1 MMTLALILSPV
12 AATAETV
19 RAGSVEFRR
28 RLGVVA
34 VVFAFVVVLGFTT
47 VPTPLWSLYA
57 SRDGLSPLL
66 VTVVFAAYALGVVAS
81 LFLAG
86 HVSDWL
92 GRRPVFMAALALNL
106 VACAIFLTQTQLAG
120 LIAARFLSGL
130 GIGVAT
136 ATATAWLVELH
147 DGTDRRG
154 EVVAGAANLGGLGSG
169 ALVAGI
175 LAQSTSE
182 PLTVPFLVYL
192 AGLLVAVPLVWTT
205 PETHPRVRPLPA
217 YRPQRVSV
225 PAHARGRFFAA
236 TAASAVT
243 FAVFG
248 LLTSLAPRFLAGT
261 LHHDSRA
268 LAGAVAFA
276 AFATAAVAQV
286 ATPWSES
293 RALLAR
299 AIPGVVLG
307 LTLMT
312 LAVWLPHPSLDIFL
326 AGVLVGGA
334 GCGLLFKGAIATV
347 AAIATPEQ
355 RAEALAG
362 LFLAGYLGLA
372 GPIIG
377 LGLLTQ
383 VLSPR
388 SSLLVFAATLA
399 TGIAAAT
406 PWLLRQP
413 KGEGH

>member
-1 MMTLALILSPV
+1 MMTRALMLSPV
-12 AATAETV
+12 TATAETI
-19 RAGSVEFRR
+19 RSGRVELRR

-34 VVFAFVVVLGFTT
+34 VVYAFAVVLGFTT
-47 VPTPLWSLYA
+47 APTPLWSLYA

-86 HVSDWL
+86 HVSDWF
-92 GRRPVFMAALALNL
+92 GRRPVFLAALALNL

-120 LIAARFLSGL
+120 LIAARLVSGL

-136 ATATAWLVELH
+136 ATATAWLVELR
-147 DGTDRRG
+147 DGTGRRG
-154 EVVAGAANLGGLGSG
+154 EVLAVAANLGGLASG

-192 AGLLVAVPLVWTT
+192 VGLLVAVLSTWMT
-205 PETHPRVRPLPA
+205 PETRERVRPLPA

-236 TAASAVT
+236 TAAAAIT

-268 LAGAVAFA
+268 LAGAA
-276 AFATAAVAQV
+276 AFTIFGAAAVAQIV
-286 ATPWSES
+286 ARWAEPRE
-293 RALLAR
+293 LLAR
-299 AIPGVVLG
+299 AIPAVVLG
-307 LTLMT
+307 LALMT
-312 LAVWLPHPSLDIFL
+312 VAVWLTDPSLSVFL
-326 AGVLVGGA
+326 AGVIVGGA

-347 AAIATPEQ
+347 SAIAAPHQ

-362 LFLAGYLGLA
+362 VFLAGYLGLA

-377 LGLLTQ
+377 LGLLTE
-383 VLSPR
+383 VFSTKL
-388 SSLLVFAATLA
+388 SLLVFAATLA

-413 KGEGH
+413 NGERH